1 MNKFWCVYVPRG
13 TAIYYVV
20 ATIVAMFLYPGG
32 NHLELEQH
40 GYSLIKNFLS
50 ELGRYKTM
58 SGDVNFLSSFLFW
71 TASCITFFQGVAF
84 LFVPRLFDDNKAS
97 LSFAIIGGVL
107 IFIGNIFFVAVGF
120 TPEDLYFDQ
129 HIFVANAGFNLTSL
143 AIFSFA
149 IAIIFSRLSNYYALG
164 AFILFILVT
173 IYSVYISS
181 IPEINPSDRE
191 LYIKTIS
198 MDFLIFKVVMQKL
211 IVATLIIN
219 VIIFTYGLNQLID
232 SRGYQK

>member
-13 TAIYYVV
+13 TVSYYLI
-20 ATIVAMFLYPGG
+20 ATIVAMLLYPGG
-32 NHLELEQH
+32 NHLDLDQQ
-40 GYSLIKNFLS
+40 GYSLIKNFVS

-58 SGDVNFLSSFLFW
+58 SGDVNFPSSFLFW
-71 TASCITFFQGVAF
+71 SASCIIFFQGIAF
-84 LFVPRLFDDNKAS
+84 LFVPRLFDDNKIS
-97 LSFAIIGGVL
+97 FSFALIGGGL

-129 HIFVANAGFNLTSL
+129 HIFVANTGFNLTSL

-164 AFILFILVT
+164 AVILFALVA
-173 IYSVYISS
+173 IYAVYISS

-211 IVATLIIN
+211 IVLALIIN
-219 VIIFTYGLNQLID
+219 VFIFTYGLNQLIE
-232 SRGYQK
+232 SKRQHQ